1 MYMDSFIATI
11 LHILAYRRVE
21 FTIISICVIMIIIT
35 SFINQSKSAPVSLH
49 TDSVSKMTHDQKVK
63 VDIEGAVHKPGIY
76 DMLTTQRIDDAIR
89 AAGGVT
95 AQADR
100 DYINRELNRASYLHD
115 QDKIYIPRNGEMPIG
130 PLPSA
135 GVSIQPNSVSINSA
149 TVEEIDV
156 VPGIGK
162 TTALKIIQNR
172 PYSSLKELVDKKVIT
187 NTTYKKIQKY
197 IHL

>member
-1 MYMDSFIATI
+1 MNMNSIVASI
-11 LHILAYRRVE
+11 LHILTYRKVE
-21 FTIISICVIMIIIT
+21 ITVIGVCVIMIVIT
-35 SFINQSKSAPVSLH
+35 SLISHSKTEPVTLHSNPVSKESH
-49 TDSVSKMTHDQKVK
+49 AQKVTI
-63 VDIEGAVHKPGIY
+63 DIEGAVHKPGIY
-76 DMLTTQRIDDAIR
+76 DMLSTQRIYDAIR
-89 AAGGVT
+89 AAGGFT
-95 AQADR
+95 FQADMG
-100 DYINRELNRASYLHD
+100 YINRELNRASYLHD

>member
-1 MYMDSFIATI
+1 
-11 LHILAYRRVE
+11 
-21 FTIISICVIMIIIT
+21 
-35 SFINQSKSAPVSLH
+35 
-49 TDSVSKMTHDQKVK
+49 
-63 VDIEGAVHKPGIY
+63 
-76 DMLTTQRIDDAIR
+76 
-89 AAGGVT
+89 
-95 AQADR
+95 
-100 DYINRELNRASYLHD
+100 
-115 QDKIYIPRNGEMPIG
+115 MPIG

-172 PYSSLKELVDKKVIT
+172 PYSSLKELVDKKVIS

>member
-1 MYMDSFIATI
+1 
-11 LHILAYRRVE
+11 
-21 FTIISICVIMIIIT
+21 MIIIT

-63 VDIEGAVHKPGIY
+63 VDIEGAVHKPGTY

-95 AQADR
+95 SQADR

-115 QDKIYIPRNGEMPIG
+115 QDKIYIPRNGERPIV
-130 PLPSA
+130 PLPSS
-135 GVSIQPNSVSINSA
+135 GISIQPHSVSVNNA

-156 VPGIGK
+156 IPGIGK

-172 PYSSLKELVDKKVIT
+172 PYSNLKQLVDKKAVSAS
-187 NTTYKKIQKY
+187 TYKKIQKY